1 MICFKTKT
9 GIASVDENQ
18 KLIWGFEKQKVT
30 FGEVLARVNHKER
43 DRFIETVDSKLQ
55 CVQTHIISLENGSK
69 IKEWYRKFYHQED
82 YQIVN
87 EKHLESLEKY
97 LNGFVSG
104 TKPFKAHIIILSE
117 ISNALHKDDAVEIR
131 GFGRFSVKNQK
142 PRVGRNP
149 KSGTKINIPAKKAL
163 KWKCSKILLKRLNK
177 NFNKEEISVIH

>member
-1 MICFKTKT
+1 MSKKVPTVRSQI
-9 GIASVDENQ
+9 
-18 KLIWGFEKQKVT
+18 EKR
-30 FGEVLARVNHKER
+30 LADQWPSLLRKDINK
-43 DRFIETVDSKLQ
+43 
-55 CVQTHIISLENGSK
+55 II
-69 IKEWYRKFYHQED
+69 D
-82 YQIVN
+82 
-87 EKHLESLEKY
+87 
-97 LNGFVSG
+97 
-104 TKPFKAHIIILSE
+104 IILSE